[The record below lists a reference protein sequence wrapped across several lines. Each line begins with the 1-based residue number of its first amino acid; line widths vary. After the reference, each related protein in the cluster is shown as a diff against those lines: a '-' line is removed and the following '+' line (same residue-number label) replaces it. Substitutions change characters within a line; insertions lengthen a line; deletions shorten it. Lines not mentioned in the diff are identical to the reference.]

1 AILSHGVWQRRF
13 GGDFGIVGRSIRLSG
28 EQYQVVGVLPDI
40 TLTIR
45 SEAPQLDPEI
55 WTPLW
60 FGSGANRGVHSYA
73 VFARL
78 KPGLSLAQAR
88 ADMDAVASRLEK
100 QYPNDNTGHGTNV
113 FPITEELTGSV
124 RPALLILFGAVGLV
138 LLVACANVAN
148 LSLSRAVARRREI
161 SIR

>member
-1 AILSHGVWQRRF
+1 TGDGDPELVRGANVSPEFFEVLGIAPRLGRNFLPEEAAKGRDRVAILSHGVWQRRF
-13 GGDFGIVGRSIRLSG
+13 GGDFGIVGRSIRLTG
-28 EQYQVVGVLPDI
+28 EQYQVGGVLPDI

-113 FPITEELTGSV
+113 FPIT
-124 RPALLILFGAVGLV
+124 
-138 LLVACANVAN
+138 
-148 LSLSRAVARRREI
+148 
-161 SIR
+161 